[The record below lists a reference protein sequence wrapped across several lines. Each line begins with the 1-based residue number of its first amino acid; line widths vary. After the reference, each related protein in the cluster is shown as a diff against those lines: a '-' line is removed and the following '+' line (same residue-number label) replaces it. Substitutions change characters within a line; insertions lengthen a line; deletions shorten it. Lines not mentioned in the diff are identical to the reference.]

1 MVRSFSRPENMTA
14 ARRVPSLTSDVI
26 ALYMR
31 GEMHVLSTFSH
42 LFLAYVYTHE
52 SEAGHGPPLN
62 EPLRQP
68 PKISKSSGE
77 IMVLLA

>member
-14 ARRVPSLTSDVI
+14 ARRLVSLTNEVM

-42 LFLAYVYTHE
+42 LFF
-52 SEAGHGPPLN
+52 G
-62 EPLRQP
+62 
-68 PKISKSSGE
+68 
-77 IMVLLA
+77 